1 MRKILSV
8 RVLRLVMGILPFYLF
23 TFLPL
28 SAQPSWVKKATKSV
42 LTLKTFT
49 ADGTLLGSANGFYV
63 GKSGEAISCYAPFKG
78 AQRAVVID
86 ATGKEYEVACILGA
100 NETYDVAKFRVTTGK
115 TQPLTVAQG
124 SASTDASVWLLP
136 YNQVKKVPQG
146 TVRKAETF
154 NQSYAYYTVALQ
166 MPENSVG
173 APLLSEAGEVLGL
186 MQQPASLKD
195 TLNYA
200 VSALFA
206 DSLKTTGL
214 SINDPV
220 LRATGIRKALPQ
232 DVGQAQL
239 ALYIGGAS
247 LDSLA
252 YCQLIE
258 DFILQFPNHPDG
270 YTYRA
275 QQLVNGS
282 RFDDADRD
290 MKKALKVAEKPDEV
304 HYTYSRLMLQKLLY
318 MPEQNYDA
326 WSFDGS
332 FDEAGEA
339 YRINPL
345 PTYRQ
350 QQAVVRYAQQRFD
363 DAYAIYEELFAS
375 SLRSPELFY
384 AASVCKEQLKDSV
397 AQLALLDS
405 CVAQFSRPYLKE
417 TAPYLLHRA
426 QLLMDMNRH
435 REAVTDLN
443 DYESLM
449 KTFPDLTFNI
459 GECLNA
465 DPFELALSLVRYG
478 FKVDE
483 IYATLAPEKF
493 RYVSKLA
500 DISPDTKIFCNMEP
514 TMLYYDVSASRAHIS
529 LGKDAAFYCPDIPNI
544 AWNSDV
550 QPFGFQGITKL
561 METIKE
567 TMKEARA

>member
-8 RVLRLVMGILPFYLF
+8 RVLRLVIGILPFYLF

-42 LTLKTFT
+42 FTLKTFT

-63 GKSGEAISCYAPFKG
+63 GKNGEAISCYAPFKG

-115 TQPLTVAQG
+115 TLPLTVAQE

-146 TVRKAETF
+146 TVRKAEIF
-154 NQSYAYYTVALQ
+154 NQDYAYYTVALQ
-166 MPENSVG
+166 MPDNSVG

-350 QQAVVRYAQQRFD
+350 QQAVVRYAQQRYD
-363 DAYAIYEELFAS
+363 EAYAIYEELFAS

-449 KTFPDLTFNI
+449 KTQLTSNFYYMKYQAEMKGRLYQQALDDINEAIRMTPQSDLYYA
-459 GECLNA
+459 EKA
-465 DPFELALSLVRYG
+465 SLQVRVGLYSEA
-478 FKVDE
+478 VE
-483 IYATLAPEKF
+483 TAETCIQLAPDHSDGYLFLGLSQCLLGQKTEGVKNLKKAGELGDPQAEGLIEK
-493 RYVSKLA
+493 YSK
-500 DISPDTKIFCNMEP
+500 
-514 TMLYYDVSASRAHIS
+514 
-529 LGKDAAFYCPDIPNI
+529 
-544 AWNSDV
+544 
-550 QPFGFQGITKL
+550 
-561 METIKE
+561 
-567 TMKEARA
+567 

>member
-42 LTLKTFT
+42 FTLKTFT

-63 GKSGEAISCYAPFKG
+63 GKNGEAISCYAPFKG

-115 TQPLTVAQG
+115 TLPLTVAQE

-146 TVRKAETF
+146 TVRKAEIF
-154 NQSYAYYTVALQ
+154 NQDYAYYTVALQ
-166 MPENSVG
+166 MPDNSVG

-350 QQAVVRYAQQRFD
+350 QQAVVRYAQQRYD
-363 DAYAIYEELFAS
+363 EAYAIYEELFAS

-449 KTFPDLTFNI
+449 KTQVTSNFYYMKYQAEMKGRLYQQALDDINEAIHMTPQSDLYYAEKASLQVRVGLYSEAVETANI
-459 GECLNA
+459 C
-465 DPFELALSLVRYG
+465 
-478 FKVDE
+478 
-483 IYATLAPEKF
+483 IQLAPDHSDGYLFLGLSQCLLGQKTEGVKNLKKAGELGDPQAEALIEK
-493 RYVSKLA
+493 YSK
-500 DISPDTKIFCNMEP
+500 
-514 TMLYYDVSASRAHIS
+514 
-529 LGKDAAFYCPDIPNI
+529 
-544 AWNSDV
+544 
-550 QPFGFQGITKL
+550 
-561 METIKE
+561 
-567 TMKEARA
+567 

>member
-8 RVLRLVMGILPFYLF
+8 GVLRLVMGILPFYLF

-42 LTLKTFT
+42 FTLKTFT

-63 GKSGEAISCYAPFKG
+63 GKNGEAISCYAPFKG

-115 TQPLTVAQG
+115 TLPLTVAQE

-146 TVRKAETF
+146 TVRKAEIF
-154 NQSYAYYTVALQ
+154 NQDYAYYTVALQ
-166 MPENSVG
+166 MPDNSVG

-186 MQQPASLKD
+186 MQQPASLMD

-350 QQAVVRYAQQRFD
+350 QQAVVRYAQQRYD
-363 DAYAIYEELFAS
+363 EAYAIYEELFAS

-449 KTFPDLTFNI
+449 KTQLTSNFYYMKYQAEMKGRLYQQALDDINEAIRMTPQSDLYYA
-459 GECLNA
+459 EKA
-465 DPFELALSLVRYG
+465 SLQVRVGLYSEA
-478 FKVDE
+478 VE
-483 IYATLAPEKF
+483 TAETCIQLAPDHSDGYLFLGLSQCLLGQKTEGVKNLKKAGELGDPQAEGLIEK
-493 RYVSKLA
+493 YSK
-500 DISPDTKIFCNMEP
+500 
-514 TMLYYDVSASRAHIS
+514 
-529 LGKDAAFYCPDIPNI
+529 
-544 AWNSDV
+544 
-550 QPFGFQGITKL
+550 
-561 METIKE
+561 
-567 TMKEARA
+567 

>member
-1 MRKILSV
+1 MK
-8 RVLRLVMGILPFYLF
+8 RLYMIVSLLMLTVTIM
-23 TFLPL
+23 
-28 SAQPSWVKKATKSV
+28 AQPSWVKKATKSV
-42 LTLKTFT
+42 FTLKTFT

-63 GKSGEAISCYAPFKG
+63 GKNGEAISCFAPFKG

-86 ATGKEYEVACILGA
+86 AAGKEYEVACILGA

-115 TQPLTVAQG
+115 TQALTVAQG
-124 SASTDASVWLLP
+124 QAPADASVWLLP

-154 NQSYAYYTVALQ
+154 NQNYAYYTVALQ

-173 APLLSEAGEVLGL
+173 APLFSETGEVLGL

-239 ALYIGGAS
+239 SLYIGGAS

-282 RFDDADRD
+282 RFADAERD

-318 MPEQNYDA
+318 MPEQTYDA

-332 FDEAGEA
+332 YDEAGEA

-350 QQAVVRYAQQRFD
+350 QQAVVRYAQQRYD
-363 DAYAIYEELFAS
+363 DAYAIYEELFTS

-405 CVAQFSRPYLKE
+405 CMAQFTRPYLKE

-443 DYESLM
+443 DYEALM
-449 KTFPDLTFNI
+449 KTQLTSNFYYMKYQAEMKGRLFQQALDDINEAIRMTPQSDLYYA
-459 GECLNA
+459 EKA
-465 DPFELALSLVRYG
+465 SLQVRVGLYSEAVETA
-478 FKVDE
+478 KTC
-483 IYATLAPEKF
+483 IQLAPDHSDGYLFLGLSQCLQGQKTEGVKNLQKAGELGDPQAEGLIEK
-493 RYVSKLA
+493 YSK
-500 DISPDTKIFCNMEP
+500 
-514 TMLYYDVSASRAHIS
+514 
-529 LGKDAAFYCPDIPNI
+529 
-544 AWNSDV
+544 
-550 QPFGFQGITKL
+550 
-561 METIKE
+561 
-567 TMKEARA
+567 

>member
-1 MRKILSV
+1 MK
-8 RVLRLVMGILPFYLF
+8 RLYMIVSLLMLTVTIM
-23 TFLPL
+23 
-28 SAQPSWVKKATKSV
+28 AQPSWVKKATKSV
-42 LTLKTFT
+42 FTLKTFT

-63 GKSGEAISCYAPFKG
+63 GKNGEAISCFAPFKG

-86 ATGKEYEVACILGA
+86 AAGKEYEVACILGA

-115 TQPLTVAQG
+115 TQALTVAQG
-124 SASTDASVWLLP
+124 QAPADASVWLLP

-154 NQSYAYYTVALQ
+154 NQNYAYYTVALQ

-173 APLLSEAGEVLGL
+173 APLFSETGEVLGL

-239 ALYIGGAS
+239 SLYIGGAS

-282 RFDDADRD
+282 RFADAERD

-318 MPEQNYDA
+318 MPEQTYDA

-332 FDEAGEA
+332 YDEAGEA

-350 QQAVVRYAQQRFD
+350 QQAVVRYAQQRYD
-363 DAYAIYEELFAS
+363 DAYAIYEELFTS

-405 CVAQFSRPYLKE
+405 CMAQFSRPYLKE

-443 DYESLM
+443 DYEALM
-449 KTFPDLTFNI
+449 KTQLTSNFYYMKYQAEMKGRLFQQALDDINEAIRMTPQSDLYYA
-459 GECLNA
+459 EKA
-465 DPFELALSLVRYG
+465 SLQVRVGLYSEAVETA
-478 FKVDE
+478 KTC
-483 IYATLAPEKF
+483 IQLAPDHSDGYLFLGLSQCLQGQKTEGVKNLQKAGELGDPQAEGLIEK
-493 RYVSKLA
+493 YSK
-500 DISPDTKIFCNMEP
+500 
-514 TMLYYDVSASRAHIS
+514 
-529 LGKDAAFYCPDIPNI
+529 
-544 AWNSDV
+544 
-550 QPFGFQGITKL
+550 
-561 METIKE
+561 
-567 TMKEARA
+567 

>member
-42 LTLKTFT
+42 FTLKTFT

-63 GKSGEAISCYAPFKG
+63 GKNGEAISCYAPFKG

-115 TQPLTVAQG
+115 TLPLTVAQE

-146 TVRKAETF
+146 TVRKAEIF
-154 NQSYAYYTVALQ
+154 NQDYAYYTVALQ
-166 MPENSVG
+166 MPDNSVG

-186 MQQPASLKD
+186 MQQPASLMD

-350 QQAVVRYAQQRFD
+350 QQAVVRYAQQRYD
-363 DAYAIYEELFAS
+363 EAYAIYEELFAS

-449 KTFPDLTFNI
+449 KTQLTSNFYYMKYQAEMKGRLYQQALDDINEAIRMTPQSDLYYAEKASLQVRVGLYSEAVETANI
-459 GECLNA
+459 C
-465 DPFELALSLVRYG
+465 
-478 FKVDE
+478 
-483 IYATLAPEKF
+483 IQLAPDHSDGYLFLGLSQCLLGQKTEGVKNLKKAGELGDPQAEGLIEK
-493 RYVSKLA
+493 YSK
-500 DISPDTKIFCNMEP
+500 
-514 TMLYYDVSASRAHIS
+514 
-529 LGKDAAFYCPDIPNI
+529 
-544 AWNSDV
+544 
-550 QPFGFQGITKL
+550 
-561 METIKE
+561 
-567 TMKEARA
+567 

>member
-1 MRKILSV
+1 MIVSLLMLTV
-8 RVLRLVMGILPFYLF
+8 TIM
-23 TFLPL
+23 
-28 SAQPSWVKKATKSV
+28 AQPSWVKKATKSV
-42 LTLKTFT
+42 FTLKTFT

-63 GKSGEAISCYAPFKG
+63 GKNGEAISCFAPFKG

-86 ATGKEYEVACILGA
+86 AAGKEYEVACILGA
-100 NETYDVAKFRVTTGK
+100 NETYDVAKFRVITGK

-124 SASTDASVWLLP
+124 QAPADASVWLLP

-154 NQSYAYYTVALQ
+154 NQNYAYYTVALQ

-173 APLLSEAGEVLGL
+173 APLFSETGEVLGL

-239 ALYIGGAS
+239 SLYIGGAS

-282 RFDDADRD
+282 RFADAERD

-318 MPEQNYDA
+318 MPDQTYDA

-332 FDEAGEA
+332 YDEAGEA

-350 QQAVVRYAQQRFD
+350 QQAVVRYAQQRYD
-363 DAYAIYEELFAS
+363 DAYAIYEELFTS

-405 CVAQFSRPYLKE
+405 CMAQFSRPYLKE

-443 DYESLM
+443 DYEALM
-449 KTFPDLTFNI
+449 KTQLTSNFYYMKYQAEMKGRLFQQALDDINEAIRMTPQSDLYYA
-459 GECLNA
+459 EKA
-465 DPFELALSLVRYG
+465 SLQVRVGLYSEAVETA
-478 FKVDE
+478 KTC
-483 IYATLAPEKF
+483 IQLAPDHSDGYLFLGLSQCLLGQKTEGVKNLQKAGELGDPQAEGLIEK
-493 RYVSKLA
+493 YSK
-500 DISPDTKIFCNMEP
+500 
-514 TMLYYDVSASRAHIS
+514 
-529 LGKDAAFYCPDIPNI
+529 
-544 AWNSDV
+544 
-550 QPFGFQGITKL
+550 
-561 METIKE
+561 
-567 TMKEARA
+567 

>member
-1 MRKILSV
+1 MK
-8 RVLRLVMGILPFYLF
+8 RLYMIVSLLMLTVTIM
-23 TFLPL
+23 
-28 SAQPSWVKKATKSV
+28 AQPSWVKKATKSV
-42 LTLKTFT
+42 FTLKTFT

-63 GKSGEAISCYAPFKG
+63 GKNGEAISCFAPFKG

-86 ATGKEYEVACILGA
+86 AAGKEYEVACILGA
-100 NETYDVAKFRVTTGK
+100 NETYDVAKFRVITGK

-124 SASTDASVWLLP
+124 QAPADASVWLLP

-154 NQSYAYYTVALQ
+154 NQNYAYYTVALQ

-173 APLLSEAGEVLGL
+173 APLFSETGEVLGL

-239 ALYIGGAS
+239 SLYIGGAS

-282 RFDDADRD
+282 RFADAERD
-290 MKKALKVAEKPDEV
+290 MKKALKVAEKTDEV

-318 MPEQNYDA
+318 MPDQTYDA

-332 FDEAGEA
+332 YDEAGEA

-350 QQAVVRYAQQRFD
+350 QQAVVRYAQQRYD
-363 DAYAIYEELFAS
+363 DAYAIYEELFTS

-405 CVAQFSRPYLKE
+405 CMAQFSRPYLKE

-443 DYESLM
+443 DYEALM
-449 KTFPDLTFNI
+449 KTQLTSNFYYMKYQAEMKGRLFQQALDDINEAIRMTPQSDLYYA
-459 GECLNA
+459 EKA
-465 DPFELALSLVRYG
+465 SLQVRVGLYSEAVETA
-478 FKVDE
+478 KTC
-483 IYATLAPEKF
+483 IQLAPDHSDGYLFLGLSQCLQGQKTEGVKNLQKAGELGDPQAEGLIEK
-493 RYVSKLA
+493 YSK
-500 DISPDTKIFCNMEP
+500 
-514 TMLYYDVSASRAHIS
+514 
-529 LGKDAAFYCPDIPNI
+529 
-544 AWNSDV
+544 
-550 QPFGFQGITKL
+550 
-561 METIKE
+561 
-567 TMKEARA
+567 

>member
-1 MRKILSV
+1 MK
-8 RVLRLVMGILPFYLF
+8 RLYMIVSLLMLTVTIM
-23 TFLPL
+23 
-28 SAQPSWVKKATKSV
+28 AQPSWVKKATKSV
-42 LTLKTFT
+42 FTLKTFT

-63 GKSGEAISCYAPFKG
+63 GKNGEAISCFAPFKG

-86 ATGKEYEVACILGA
+86 AAGKEYEVACILGA
-100 NETYDVAKFRVTTGK
+100 NETYDVVKFRVTTGK
-115 TQPLTVAQG
+115 TQALTVAQG
-124 SASTDASVWLLP
+124 QAPADASVWLLP

-154 NQSYAYYTVALQ
+154 NQNYAYYTVALQ

-173 APLLSEAGEVLGL
+173 APLFSETGEVLGL

-239 ALYIGGAS
+239 SLYIGGAS

-282 RFDDADRD
+282 RFADAERD

-318 MPEQNYDA
+318 MPDQTYDA

-332 FDEAGEA
+332 YDEAGEA

-350 QQAVVRYAQQRFD
+350 QQAVVRYAQQRYD
-363 DAYAIYEELFAS
+363 DAYAIYEELFTS

-405 CVAQFSRPYLKE
+405 CMAQFSRPYLKE

-443 DYESLM
+443 DYEALM
-449 KTFPDLTFNI
+449 KTQLTSNFYYMKYQAEMKGRLFQQALEDINEAIRMTPQSDLYYA
-459 GECLNA
+459 EKA
-465 DPFELALSLVRYG
+465 SLQVRVGLYSEAVETA
-478 FKVDE
+478 KTC
-483 IYATLAPEKF
+483 IQLAPDHSDGYLFLGLSQCLQGQKTEGVKNLQKAGELGDPQAEGLIEK
-493 RYVSKLA
+493 YSK
-500 DISPDTKIFCNMEP
+500 
-514 TMLYYDVSASRAHIS
+514 
-529 LGKDAAFYCPDIPNI
+529 
-544 AWNSDV
+544 
-550 QPFGFQGITKL
+550 
-561 METIKE
+561 
-567 TMKEARA
+567 

>member
-1 MRKILSV
+1 MK
-8 RVLRLVMGILPFYLF
+8 RLYMIVSLLMLTVTIM
-23 TFLPL
+23 
-28 SAQPSWVKKATKSV
+28 AQPSWVKKATKSV
-42 LTLKTFT
+42 FTLKTFT

-63 GKSGEAISCYAPFKG
+63 GKNGEAISCFAPFKG

-86 ATGKEYEVACILGA
+86 AAGKEYEVACILGA
-100 NETYDVAKFRVTTGK
+100 NETYDVVKFRVTTGK
-115 TQPLTVAQG
+115 TQALTVAQG
-124 SASTDASVWLLP
+124 QAPADASVWLLP

-146 TVRKAETF
+146 TARKAETF
-154 NQSYAYYTVALQ
+154 NQNYAYYTVALQ

-173 APLLSEAGEVLGL
+173 APLFSETGEVLGL

-239 ALYIGGAS
+239 SLYIGGAS

-282 RFDDADRD
+282 RFADAERD

-318 MPEQNYDA
+318 MPEQTYDA

-332 FDEAGEA
+332 YDEAGEA

-350 QQAVVRYAQQRFD
+350 QQAVVRYAQQRYD
-363 DAYAIYEELFAS
+363 DAYAIYEELFTS

-405 CVAQFSRPYLKE
+405 CMAQFSRPYLKE

-443 DYESLM
+443 DYEALM
-449 KTFPDLTFNI
+449 KTQLTSNFYYMKYQAEMKGRLFQQALDDINEAIRMTPQSDLYYA
-459 GECLNA
+459 EKA
-465 DPFELALSLVRYG
+465 SLQVRVGLYSEAVETA
-478 FKVDE
+478 KTC
-483 IYATLAPEKF
+483 IQLAPDHSDGYLFLGLSQCLQGQKTEGVKNLQKAGELGDPQAEGLIEK
-493 RYVSKLA
+493 YSK
-500 DISPDTKIFCNMEP
+500 
-514 TMLYYDVSASRAHIS
+514 
-529 LGKDAAFYCPDIPNI
+529 
-544 AWNSDV
+544 
-550 QPFGFQGITKL
+550 
-561 METIKE
+561 
-567 TMKEARA
+567 

>member
-1 MRKILSV
+1 MK
-8 RVLRLVMGILPFYLF
+8 RLYMIVSLLMLTVTIM
-23 TFLPL
+23 
-28 SAQPSWVKKATKSV
+28 AQPSWVKKATKSV
-42 LTLKTFT
+42 FTLKTFT

-63 GKSGEAISCYAPFKG
+63 GKNGEAISCYAPFKG

-86 ATGKEYEVACILGA
+86 AAGKEYEVTCILGA

-115 TQPLTVAQG
+115 TQPLTVAQAQ
-124 SASTDASVWLLP
+124 ASTDASVWLLP

-154 NQSYAYYTVALQ
+154 NQNYAYYTVALQ
-166 MPENSVG
+166 MQENAVG
-173 APLLSEAGEVLGL
+173 APLLNEAGEVLGL

-220 LRATGIRKALPQ
+220 LRATGIKKALPQ

-239 ALYIGGAS
+239 ALFIGGAS

-252 YCQLIE
+252 YCQLID

-270 YTYRA
+270 FTYRA

-282 RFDDADRD
+282 RFADAERD

-318 MPEQNYDA
+318 MPEQAYDA

-332 FDEAGEA
+332 YDEAGEA

-350 QQAVVRYAQQRFD
+350 QQAVVRYAQQRYD
-363 DAYAIYEELFAS
+363 DAYAIYEELFSS
-375 SLRSPELFY
+375 SLHSPEIFY

-397 AQLALLDS
+397 GQLALLDS
-405 CVAQFSRPYLKE
+405 CAAQFTRPYLKE
-417 TAPYLLHRA
+417 AAPYLLHRA

-435 REAVTDLN
+435 REAVADLN
-443 DYESLM
+443 DYEMLM
-449 KTFPDLTFNI
+449 KTQLTSNFYYMKYQAEMKGRLFQQALNDIDEAIRMTPQSDLYYA
-459 GECLNA
+459 EKA
-465 DPFELALSLVRYG
+465 SLQVRVGLYSEAAETA
-478 FKVDE
+478 KTC
-483 IYATLAPEKF
+483 IQLAPEHSDGYLFLGLSQCLLGQKTEGIKNLQKAGELGDPQAEGLIEK
-493 RYVSKLA
+493 YSK
-500 DISPDTKIFCNMEP
+500 
-514 TMLYYDVSASRAHIS
+514 
-529 LGKDAAFYCPDIPNI
+529 
-544 AWNSDV
+544 
-550 QPFGFQGITKL
+550 
-561 METIKE
+561 
-567 TMKEARA
+567 

>member
-42 LTLKTFT
+42 FTLKTFT

-63 GKSGEAISCYAPFKG
+63 GKNGEAISCYAPFKG

-115 TQPLTVAQG
+115 TLPLTVAQE

-146 TVRKAETF
+146 TVRKAEIF
-154 NQSYAYYTVALQ
+154 NQDYAYYTVALQ
-166 MPENSVG
+166 MPDNSVG

-318 MPEQNYDA
+318 MPEESYDA

-350 QQAVVRYAQQRFD
+350 QQAVVRYAQQRYD
-363 DAYAIYEELFAS
+363 EAYAIYEELFAS

-449 KTFPDLTFNI
+449 KTQLTSNFYYMKYQAEMKGRLYQQALDDINEAIRMTPQSDLYYA
-459 GECLNA
+459 EKA
-465 DPFELALSLVRYG
+465 SLQVRVGLYSEA
-478 FKVDE
+478 VE
-483 IYATLAPEKF
+483 TAETCIQLAPDHSDGYLF
-493 RYVSKLA
+493 
-500 DISPDTKIFCNMEP
+500 
-514 TMLYYDVSASRAHIS
+514 
-529 LGKDAAFYCPDIPNI
+529 LGLSQCLLGQKTEGVKNL
-544 AWNSDV
+544 
-550 QPFGFQGITKL
+550 K
-561 METIKE
+561 
-567 TMKEARA
+567 

>member
-1 MRKILSV
+1 MK
-8 RVLRLVMGILPFYLF
+8 RLYMIVSLLMLTVTIM
-23 TFLPL
+23 
-28 SAQPSWVKKATKSV
+28 AQPSWVKKATKSV
-42 LTLKTFT
+42 FTLKTFT

-63 GKSGEAISCYAPFKG
+63 GKNGEAISCFAPFKG

-86 ATGKEYEVACILGA
+86 AAGKEYEVACILGA
-100 NETYDVAKFRVTTGK
+100 NETYDVAKFRVITGK

-124 SASTDASVWLLP
+124 QAPADASVWLLP

-154 NQSYAYYTVALQ
+154 NQNYAYYTVALQ

-173 APLLSEAGEVLGL
+173 APLFSETGEVLGL

-239 ALYIGGAS
+239 SLYIGGAS

-282 RFDDADRD
+282 RFADAERD

-318 MPEQNYDA
+318 MPDQTYDA

-332 FDEAGEA
+332 YDEAGEA

-350 QQAVVRYAQQRFD
+350 QQAVVRYAQQRYD
-363 DAYAIYEELFAS
+363 DAYAIYEELFTS

-405 CVAQFSRPYLKE
+405 CMAQFSRPYLKE

-443 DYESLM
+443 DYEALM
-449 KTFPDLTFNI
+449 KTQLTSNFYYMKYQAEMKGRLFQQALDDINEAIRMTPQSDLYYA
-459 GECLNA
+459 EKA
-465 DPFELALSLVRYG
+465 SLQVRVGLYSEAVETA
-478 FKVDE
+478 KTC
-483 IYATLAPEKF
+483 IQLAPDHSDGYLFLGLSQCLLGQKTEGVKNLQKAGELGDPQAEGLIEK
-493 RYVSKLA
+493 YSK
-500 DISPDTKIFCNMEP
+500 
-514 TMLYYDVSASRAHIS
+514 
-529 LGKDAAFYCPDIPNI
+529 
-544 AWNSDV
+544 
-550 QPFGFQGITKL
+550 
-561 METIKE
+561 
-567 TMKEARA
+567 